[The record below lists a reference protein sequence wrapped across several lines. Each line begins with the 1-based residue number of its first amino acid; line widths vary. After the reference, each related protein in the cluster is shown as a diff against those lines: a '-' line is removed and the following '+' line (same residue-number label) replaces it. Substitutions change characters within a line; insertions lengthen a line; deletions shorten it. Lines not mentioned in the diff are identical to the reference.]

1 VSAEPNGPDDST
13 QRELE
18 RRALRGVRGLVDK
31 LDNMDQ
37 ADRRSQRK
45 LFWWIVGG
53 ALAAVLVL
61 AGVVTYYSGKPS
73 GGMIEIQAPRK

>member
-1 VSAEPNGPDDST
+1 
-13 QRELE
+13 
-18 RRALRGVRGLVDK
+18 
-31 LDNMDQ
+31 MDQ